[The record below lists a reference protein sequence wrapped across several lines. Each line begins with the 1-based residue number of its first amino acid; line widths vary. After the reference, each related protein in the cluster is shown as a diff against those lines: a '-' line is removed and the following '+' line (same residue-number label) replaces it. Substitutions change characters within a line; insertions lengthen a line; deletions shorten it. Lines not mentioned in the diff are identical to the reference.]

1 MIYFHGGGAFS
12 GGAEYNIPLMN
23 RYAYEAGIT
32 IVNANY
38 RLAPEAPAPK
48 GIYDAYAI
56 VKDVLANADRYGIDA
71 KRVGVFGESGGA
83 YITAGVGLMMAER
96 NEGHLVKF

>member
-1 MIYFHGGGAFS
+1 MIYFHGGGGFS

-32 IVNANY
+32 IINANY
-38 RLAPEAPAPK
+38 RMKPEATGLD
-48 GIYDAYAI
+48 GIFDAYAI

-71 KRVGVFGESGGA
+71 ERVGVFGESGGA
-83 YITAGVGLMMAER
+83 YITAGVGIIMAEN
-96 NEGHLVKF
+96 NEGHLIKF